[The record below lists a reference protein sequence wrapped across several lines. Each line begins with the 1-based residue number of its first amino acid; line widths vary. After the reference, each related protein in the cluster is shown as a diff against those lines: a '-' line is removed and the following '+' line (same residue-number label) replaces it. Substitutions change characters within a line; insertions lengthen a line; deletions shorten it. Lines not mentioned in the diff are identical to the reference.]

1 MSALGCRIALFHID
15 MWEAALDRAS
25 GQIESSCVP
34 PVFTCANMRRSNTS
48 LEHSTR
54 YLRGAKPPAGMLGV
68 PYFELPQEG
77 VNLTSRAPRA
87 AGCVRSPLANKI

>member
-1 MSALGCRIALFHID
+1 MAALGCRIALSRTD

-34 PVFTCANMRRSNTS
+34 PVFMRANMRRSNAS

-54 YLRGAKPPAGMLGV
+54 HPQGAKPPAGMLGV
-68 PYFELPQEG
+68 PYFELM
-77 VNLTSRAPRA
+77 
-87 AGCVRSPLANKI
+87 

>member
-1 MSALGCRIALFHID
+1 MSALGCPIALSRID

-34 PVFTCANMRRSNTS
+34 LVFMCVNLRWSNAS
-48 LEHSTR
+48 LERSTR

-68 PYFELPQEG
+68 PYFEL
-77 VNLTSRAPRA
+77 V
-87 AGCVRSPLANKI
+87 